1 MIQRHATRNV
11 LNIYDRYA
19 SVSEMISILG
29 WPTLESKHNNLRTI
43 MMYKIMNNLV
53 DVLTDTTFESK
64 RNNLRTI
71 MMYKI
76 MNNLVDVLTDTILS
90 FNLQLRGHTE
100 KLQQLAML

>member
-29 WPTLESKHNNLRTI
+29 WPTLESR
-43 MMYKIMNNLV
+43 
-53 DVLTDTTFESK
+53 

-71 MMYKI
+71 MMYTI
-76 MNNLVDVLTDTILS
+76 MNNLVDVPTDMILS

>member
-11 LNIYDRYA
+11 LNIYDRYV

-29 WPTLESKHNNLRTI
+29 WPTLESR
-43 MMYKIMNNLV
+43 
-53 DVLTDTTFESK
+53 
-64 RNNLRTI
+64 RNNLRTV

-100 KLQQLAML
+100 KLQQLAKL

>member
-29 WPTLESKHNNLRTI
+29 WPTLESR
-43 MMYKIMNNLV
+43 
-53 DVLTDTTFESK
+53 

-71 MMYKI
+71 MMYTI
-76 MNNLVDVLTDTILS
+76 MNNLVDVPTDTILS

>member
-1 MIQRHATRNV
+1 MIQRHVTRNV

-29 WPTLESKHNNLRTI
+29 WPTLESR
-43 MMYKIMNNLV
+43 
-53 DVLTDTTFESK
+53 
-64 RNNLRTI
+64 RNNLRTV

>member
-29 WPTLESKHNNLRTI
+29 WPTLESR
-43 MMYKIMNNLV
+43 
-53 DVLTDTTFESK
+53 

-76 MNNLVDVLTDTILS
+76 MNNLVDVPTDTILS

>member
-29 WPTLESKHNNLRTI
+29 WPTLESRRNNLRTV

-53 DVLTDTTFESK
+53 DVP
-64 RNNLRTI
+64 
-71 MMYKI
+71 
-76 MNNLVDVLTDTILS
+76 TDTILS